1 MYHMVQRVDA
11 SASTTASPER
21 VYALVRDGSTWPTW
35 STLDS
40 FELERP
46 GDTEREG
53 LGAIR
58 VFRTKRFPKPVVSR
72 EEIVELVP
80 NRRLGYALLSGLAV
94 RDYRAFVDLE
104 PDGSGT
110 RIRWHSSFRPV
121 VPGTGWLYRRALQ
134 RIMTACVRGLADH
147 AAGTT

>member
-1 MYHMVQRVDA
+1 MYHMVQKVDV
-11 SASTTASPER
+11 TARSQALPEQ
-21 VYALVRDGSTWPTW
+21 VYALVRDGSSWPEW

-46 GDTEREG
+46 GETEREG

-58 VFRTKRFPKPVVSR
+58 VFRTKRFPKAVVSR

-94 RDYRAFVDLE
+94 RDYRAYVDLE
-104 PDGSGT
+104 PDGEGT
-110 RIRWHSSFRPV
+110 RIRWHSTFRPV

-134 RIMTACVRGLADH
+134 RIMAECARGLADH
-147 AAGTT
+147 AAGT

>member
-11 SASTTASPER
+11 SARTTASPEQ
-21 VYALVRDGSTWPTW
+21 VYALVRDGATWPEW

-46 GDTEREG
+46 GETEHEG

-80 NRRLGYALLSGLAV
+80 NRRLGYVLLSGLAV
-94 RDYRAFVDLE
+94 RDYRAFVDVE
-104 PDGSGT
+104 PDGEGT

-121 VPGTGWLYRRALQ
+121 VPGTGGLYRRALQ
-134 RIMTACVRGLADH
+134 KIMEKSVRGLADH
-147 AAGTT
+147 AAGNT

>member
-1 MYHMVQRVDA
+1 MYHMVQRVNA
-11 SASTTASPER
+11 TARSQARPEQ
-21 VYALVRDGSTWPTW
+21 VYALVRDGSTWPAW
-35 STLDS
+35 SPLDS

-46 GDTEREG
+46 GETEPEG

-80 NRRLGYALLSGLAV
+80 NRRLGYVLLSGLAV

-104 PDGSGT
+104 PDGDGT
-110 RIRWHSSFRPV
+110 RIRWHSTFRPV

-134 RIMTACVRGLADH
+134 RIMTECARGLAAR
-147 AAGTT
+147 AAGT

>member
-1 MYHMVQRVDA
+1 MVQRVDA

-58 VFRTKRFPKPVVSR
+58 VFRTDRFPKPVVSR

-104 PDGSGT
+104 PDGTGT

>member
-11 SASTTASPER
+11 TAETTASPER
-21 VYALVRDGSTWPTW
+21 VYALVRDGATWPSW

-46 GDTEREG
+46 GETEREG
-53 LGAIR
+53 VGAIR
-58 VFRTKRFPKPVVSR
+58 VFRTNRFPKPVVSR
-72 EEIVELVP
+72 EEIIELVP
-80 NRRLGYALLSGLAV
+80 DRRLGYALLSGLAV
-94 RDYRAFVDLE
+94 RDYRAYVDLE
-104 PDGSGT
+104 PVGGGT

-134 RIMTACVRGLADH
+134 QIMTRCARGLAEA
-147 AAGTT
+147 AAGNS

>member
-11 SASTTASPER
+11 TALTTARPEQ
-21 VYALVRDGSTWPTW
+21 VYALVRDGASWPGW
-35 STLDS
+35 SPLDS
-40 FELERP
+40 FELERE
-46 GDTEREG
+46 GTDEREG
-53 LGAIR
+53 VGAVR
-58 VFRTKRFPKPVVSR
+58 VFRTNRFPKPVVSR

-80 NRRLGYALLSGLAV
+80 NRRLGYVLLSGLAV

-104 PDGSGT
+104 PDGEGT

-134 RIMTACVRGLADH
+134 GIMERCVRGLADR

>member
-46 GDTEREG
+46 GDAEREG

-104 PDGSGT
+104 PDGTGT

>member
-104 PDGSGT
+104 PDGTGT